1 MSDTIIL
8 ELSREE
14 IDARF
19 IKVKQRIYRQFKKNP
34 DVDAVL
40 FLIGMR
46 ELGQMP
52 KRTKFTKEQKQDLM
66 HIAVCRL
73 LSELGYYHL
82 EGQDQEGWPHWVAI
96 KSLPTMETDEQEY
109 LLKQQIIRY
118 FDRL

>member
-1 MSDTIIL
+1 MEWSH
-8 ELSREE
+8 EE

-19 IKVKQRIYRQFKKNP
+19 IKVKQRIFRQFKRNP

-46 ELGQMP
+46 ELGQLP
-52 KRTKFTKEQKQDLM
+52 NRTKFTKEQKQDLM

-82 EGQDQEGWPHWVAI
+82 EGQDQDGWPHWVAV
-96 KSLPTMETDEQEY
+96 KALPKLETHDQEY